1 MSAITHTMGGDLSL
15 NSAGGLATVSGAD
28 QTTQGVLHRL
38 CTNEGDYIWEL
49 TYGAGLPAQIGQPA
63 NLANI
68 QAIVSQ
74 QMALEASVDQT
85 QPVTVA
91 LSQVANGTYKA
102 VITYTDL
109 ATQTARAVSLSR

>member
-1 MSAITHTMGGDLSL
+1 MSAIAHTMGSDLSL
-15 NSAGGLATVSGAD
+15 NSAGGLATVSEAN
-28 QTTQGVLHRL
+28 QTTQAVLHRL
-38 CTNEGDYIWEL
+38 CTNEGDYIWDL

-68 QAIVSQ
+68 QAIATQ

-85 QPVTVA
+85 QPVAVT
-91 LSQVANGTYKA
+91 LSQVTTGTYKA

-109 ATQTARAVSLSR
+109 ATQTAQAVSLSR